1 MEKECRIKDGSD
13 GVKKRIQEE
22 MKSSANTIHARIN
35 LDLHLISS
43 SNITRYSDIHLST
56 QIRAV

>member
-1 MEKECRIKDGSD
+1 
-13 GVKKRIQEE
+13 
-22 MKSSANTIHARIN
+22 

-56 QIRAV
+56 QIRAVWLLCWGQTLMFH

>member
-1 MEKECRIKDGSD
+1 MEKEYRIKNGSG
-13 GVKKRIQEE
+13 GVKKRIHEG

-43 SNITRYSDIHLST
+43 SDLMR
-56 QIRAV
+56 